1 MRDHSGF
8 FDRLLIPF
16 DTSLKSFFSE
26 PSDAK
31 KAATLMRVNHTG
43 EVCAQALY
51 RGQAL
56 VANNQPLIEHLNQAA
71 DEEQVHLQWCGDRL
85 QELDSKPSLLNP
97 CFAAGSFGIGM
108 IAGLCGEALSLGFV
122 AETEKQVGLHLEKHL
137 QEMPKSDERSR
148 AILQQMQKDE
158 QRHAT
163 QAIAHGAKPLPQIV
177 CVLMKGL
184 SKVMTTLT
192 RYI

>member
-1 MRDHSGF
+1 MRDYDGF
-8 FDRLLIPF
+8 FDRLLIPI

-26 PSDAK
+26 PSDTK
-31 KAATLMRVNHTG
+31 KAASLMRVNHTG

-56 VANNQPLIEHLNQAA
+56 VADSQALIEHLNQAA
-71 DEEQVHLQWCGDRL
+71 DEEQAHLQWCADRL
-85 QELDSKPSLLNP
+85 KELHSRASRLNP

-137 QEMPKSDERSR
+137 REMPKTDEKSR
-148 AILQQMQKDE
+148 AILQQMQIDE

-163 QAIAHGAKPLPQIV
+163 QAIAHGAQPLPQIV

-184 SKVMTTLT
+184 SKIMTTLT
-192 RYI
+192 RYV

>member
-1 MRDHSGF
+1 MPEHHGF

-16 DTSLKSFFSE
+16 DTTLKSLFSE
-26 PSDAK
+26 PSDAQ
-31 KAATLMRVNHTG
+31 KAASLMRVNHTG

-56 VANNQPLIEHLNQAA
+56 MARNASLVEHLTQAA

-85 QELDSKPSLLNP
+85 KELNSKASMLNP
-97 CFAAGSFGIGM
+97 CFAAGSFGIGI

-137 QEMPKSDERSR
+137 KAMPKNDEKSR
-148 AILQQMQKDE
+148 ALLQQMQIDE

-163 QAIAHGAKPLPQIV
+163 QAIAHGAKPLPQMV
-177 CVLMKGL
+177 CVLMNGL
-184 SKVMTTLT
+184 SKIMTTLT

>member
-1 MRDHSGF
+1 MRDYDSF
-8 FDRLLIPF
+8 FDRLLIPI
-16 DTSLKSFFSE
+16 DTSLKIFFSE
-26 PSDAK
+26 PNDER
-31 KAATLMRVNHTG
+31 KAASLMRVNHTG

-56 VANNQPLIEHLNQAA
+56 MARNAPLIEHLNQAA
-71 DEEQVHLQWCGDRL
+71 DEEQAHLQWCGDRL
-85 QELDSKPSLLNP
+85 KELNSQPSRLNP

-137 QEMPKSDERSR
+137 KAMPKNDEKSR
-148 AILQQMQKDE
+148 AILQQMQIDE
-158 QRHAT
+158 QKHAT

>member
-1 MRDHSGF
+1 MRHYNRF
-8 FDRLLIPF
+8 FDRLLIPI
-16 DTSLKSFFSE
+16 DASLKTFFSE
-26 PSDAK
+26 PSDIQ
-31 KAATLMRVNHTG
+31 KAASLMRVNHTG

-56 VANNQPLIEHLNQAA
+56 VTDNTPLIEHLNEAA
-71 DEEQVHLQWCGDRL
+71 DEEKVHLQWCGDRL
-85 QELDSKPSLLNP
+85 KELNSKASRLNP
-97 CFAAGSFGIGM
+97 YFAAGSFGIGM

-137 QEMPKSDERSR
+137 QAMPKNDKKSR
-148 AILQQMQKDE
+148 AILQQMQIDE

-184 SKVMTTLT
+184 SKIMTTLT